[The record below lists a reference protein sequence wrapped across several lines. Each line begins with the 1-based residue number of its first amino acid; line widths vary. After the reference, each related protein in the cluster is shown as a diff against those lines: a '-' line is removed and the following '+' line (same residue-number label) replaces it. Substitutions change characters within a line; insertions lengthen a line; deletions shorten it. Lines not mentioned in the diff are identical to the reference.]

1 MLARLAR
8 VEPELL
14 LHELT
19 ATEARSS
26 VWFATSS
33 SARSGLAQA
42 AGELID
48 IDPEPL
54 AEVAVRLGASL
65 VLMPDSVIA
74 SDDEQ
79 RTRETVSGLIATLL
93 R

>member
-1 MLARLAR
+1 
-8 VEPELL
+8 LL
-14 LHELT
+14 LHELN
-19 ATEARSS
+19 RNG
-26 VWFATSS
+26 
-33 SARSGLAQA
+33 SAIFRLVRDFLVAQIRTAQA

-54 AEVAVRLGASL
+54 AEVAVRLGASF